1 MTIQGPHGGLL
12 ARVCGGGVLAGWLI
26 LGGSCSK
33 AQKVDASR
41 APVATVSPGG
51 DVEMPFD
58 PEHPLVV
65 DSPDK
70 LFLPG
75 ALRRIQEA
83 IARKGY
89 LKQFEEEPLGSRTQ
103 SALASFQTDQD
114 LAATGFPDG
123 LTIRKLGFSPDEI
136 YKQPPDP
143 LQAAIY
149 REDQKKKE
157 AENEPGAGDGGAE
170 AKGIDG

>member
-1 MTIQGPHGGLL
+1 MTRSGLVAP
-12 ARVCGGGVLAGWLI
+12 ARTGAVLIVLLVWVF

-33 AQKVDASR
+33 AEKVDASR
-41 APVATVSPGG
+41 APTATVAPGG
-51 DVEMPFD
+51 QVEMPFD
-58 PEHPLVV
+58 PEYPLVV

-75 ALRRIQEA
+75 ALKRIQRV
-83 IARKGY
+83 IAQKGY

-103 SALASFQTDQD
+103 SAIASFQDDHD

-123 LTIRKLGFSPDEI
+123 LTIRKLGLTPDEV

-149 REDQKKKE
+149 REEQRRKTEEEEGADGSGG
-157 AENEPGAGDGGAE
+157 EPRKDG
-170 AKGIDG
+170 

>member
-1 MTIQGPHGGLL
+1 MTRSSRSFGCTFRRG
-12 ARVCGGGVLAGWLI
+12 AVLIVWLM

-41 APVATVSPGG
+41 APQATVAPSGQ
-51 DVEMPFD
+51 VEMPFD
-58 PEHPLVV
+58 PEYPLVV
-65 DSPDK
+65 DTPDK

-75 ALRRIQEA
+75 ALRRIQET

-103 SALASFQTDQD
+103 SAMASFQADND

-123 LTIRKLGFSPDEI
+123 LTIRKLGFTPDEV

-149 REDQKKKE
+149 GEEQKKKE
-157 AENEPGAGDGGAE
+157 EEGEPGGKEGGSDRQEKDG
-170 AKGIDG
+170 

>member
-1 MTIQGPHGGLL
+1 MTRSSRSFGCTVRRGSILI
-12 ARVCGGGVLAGWLI
+12 VWLI

-41 APVATVSPGG
+41 APEATVAPSGQ
-51 DVEMPFD
+51 VQMPFD
-58 PEHPLVV
+58 PEYPLVV
-65 DSPDK
+65 ESPDK

-75 ALRRIQEA
+75 ALKRIQEIMA
-83 IARKGY
+83 QKGY

-103 SALASFQTDQD
+103 SAIASFQDDHD

-123 LTIRKLGFSPDEI
+123 LTIRKLGFTPDEV

-149 REDQKKKE
+149 RQEQKKKE
-157 AENEPGAGDGGAE
+157 EGEPGGDEGGSDRLE
-170 AKGIDG
+170 KDG